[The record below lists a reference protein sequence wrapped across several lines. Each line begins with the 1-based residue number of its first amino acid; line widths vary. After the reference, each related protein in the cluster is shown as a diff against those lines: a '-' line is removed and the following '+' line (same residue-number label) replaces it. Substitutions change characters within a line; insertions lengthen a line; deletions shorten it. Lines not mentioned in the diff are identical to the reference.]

1 MLNVGIVVFDIVGV
15 VLWVGDVI
23 EWMMFDLIVGILIS
37 GVVDKFLYLLWI
49 N

>member
-23 EWMMFDLIVGILIS
+23 EWMMFDLIVGILIL

>member
-1 MLNVGIVVFDIVGV
+1 MNVGIAVFDIVGV

-23 EWMMFDLIVGILIS
+23 EWMMFDLIVGILIL